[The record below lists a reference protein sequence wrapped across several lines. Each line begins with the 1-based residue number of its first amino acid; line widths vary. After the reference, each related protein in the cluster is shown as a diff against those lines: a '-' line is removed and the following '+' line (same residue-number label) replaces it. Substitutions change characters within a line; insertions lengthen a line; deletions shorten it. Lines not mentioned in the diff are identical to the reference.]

1 MFIYKNGHSIL
12 FKTIAIVSACLFL
25 VDDVAL
31 SIDLKNPHATS
42 TLAPLSGNPEV
53 YQEMR
58 SMMEGRLA
66 AHQEPIDEFIKQ
78 RANKAKN
85 LSSIPYLE
93 EEFIGLINACNANNM
108 LARLKTTLASAGGRI
123 QVIFVKNENEL
134 PIFEGKKILG
144 HSGAYITVL
153 ALESEKDSKEGRRK
167 IIARLFHE
175 IRARSTRAKELFDE
189 ELKNKNP
196 TTSEEISAFIRS
208 TRERFEKDNL
218 QMQQEIERNSLITSP
233 ALVREFTDLTFAM
246 HPDIMNRDYMMTK
259 DVSPERPR
267 KSVSG
272 TPASA
277 DELDWKIICKMS
289 RTIICELAYEK
300 AQHNLEKAARLI
312 DIDRYSV
319 EHNKNRS
326 YSNPFYETA
335 KAALVKILSPLVYDK
350 NHSGEIYKKAMHTV
364 RRSLALLALEKA
376 SGNKAAAARLLR
388 MPSNNIRLSLWVETL
403 PEPYESQVRQFLAES
418 AIPVL
423 LQQLEQ
429 PLRERKQVQKQKT
442 VVIEQLNYHEIV
454 KMARAAVCELAYE
467 DKQSRFEDAAKALG
481 ISSVHVRR
489 ILIKY
494 RYVHTHPLYHTMKK
508 SLGSALSPLLENKPP
523 LPSLYGLTIN
533 TIQRSL
539 VILAMEY
546 THDNLSAASRLL
558 QLNNKTIRDIAG
570 FKLLPEPYLGQVK
583 KFVAEEI
590 FPALVKEYNNPLPR
604 PKRHFAAMPSIAEKP
619 SDIELY
625 TWQGLVRLATSAMS
639 HVVYEDMAGK
649 NMIKAA
655 SLIGC
660 AETNLRYYLSYDSDS
675 FLFNAL
681 RAQLGDIVNRL
692 AGRKRFLFDI
702 RWAIRRVCAEAALT
716 IADDKQGNAA
726 RLLKTNA
733 LVINKAMQKKQ
744 NNEIYRLLKNAIGS
758 TISFAILRKN
768 IVEKVIGIAD
778 NELRQKDDIELQQLA
793 QQLKKEAGKG
803 VAQDKTLPYAFALFY
818 EVARRTAG
826 LEPAREQVMAA
837 LALHY
842 GFAVEMLPSE
852 GKTLAIAMAA
862 YLNALYARGVHI
874 HTFNDFLARRDCQDM
889 GRIFAFLGMTTAT
902 LVGYSASY
910 QYQQMPYR
918 SAKIYTDTP
927 NLIPAKKDKAYQC
940 DITYGPR
947 DEFIFDFLRDNMVLS
962 PEHRVQRTAAPGL
975 IIVDEADNCMIDEA
989 YNPMIVGK
997 LGIGIGRKSYKKIYD
1012 IAASRLAQQNEKN
1025 RYYAVDY
1032 LNQLILINPDAG
1044 TDEVFDAM
1052 LKDSLHTN
1060 LFWRNMPKKER
1071 LNLLTS
1077 ALSAIHFYHK
1087 DEDYVVRDGRIIIV
1101 DEFTGRLKP
1110 LQMWANHITQFV
1122 QAREGLNICPPLAPV
1137 GIITY
1142 QNYYRIMKERTRLA
1156 VTSGTIGTTAEEFR
1170 NVYDLATMCIPLQ
1183 WSSLR
1188 IDRQPEMLPDD
1199 KKQAARIIERIKE
1212 IHQKGSPVLVFTP
1225 TIKNAHN
1232 LRGLLQ
1238 QSAGINAATLDGIDT
1253 SEEFSIIAHA
1263 GKKGGVTIATNTAGR
1278 GVHIRTYDEVDSLG
1292 GLCVI
1297 LTTQN
1302 RDGRID
1308 EQQRT
1313 RTARRGRKGWTE
1325 TILSLEDNFYKRFGE
1340 KDPQLAS
1347 EEFYRAMRQKTFDLD
1362 ILLDKKRRE
1371 FYAIREY
1378 LLQSAIDQTRKV
1390 ESLNLMDSEWS
1401 RFLTKLERIRYIATH
1416 EEYRQLCETGF
1427 SAVKMKIWEM
1437 VPETRIGALLNV
1449 KETLEEVRKI
1459 LPKEL
1464 YENDFKSAEFFAEL
1478 SRLLQIENILDQD
1491 KSTLIFSEKVTFDNG
1506 LGALL
1511 PKLAKSGT
1519 VAVIAANDRQRA
1531 LIDELNQGK
1540 PENERII
1547 YADTVADVRTKVH
1560 TARYYYFKVNG
1571 DPDTDLQGITT
1582 FDITEIVKK
1591 IIDALGKVSGITERE
1606 RLELLHQAAQKFAQA
1621 A

>member
-1 MFIYKNGHSIL
+1 MFIYKNVYSIL

-25 VDDVAL
+25 VDDVSL
-31 SIDLKNPHATS
+31 SLDLKSPAATS
-42 TLAPLSGNPEV
+42 TLAPLVGNPEV

-58 SMMEGRLA
+58 SMMEERLA
-66 AHQEPIDEFIKQ
+66 AHQEPIDEVIKQ

-85 LSSIPYLE
+85 LSSIPRLE

-134 PIFEGKKILG
+134 PIFEGKKIWG
-144 HSGAYITVL
+144 HSGTYITVL
-153 ALESEKDSKEGRRK
+153 ALESEKETKEGRMK
-167 IIARLFHE
+167 IIARLFRE

-189 ELKNKNP
+189 EFKNQNP
-196 TTSEEISAFIRS
+196 TTPEEISAFIRS
-208 TRERFEKDNL
+208 MRERFEKDSL
-218 QMQQEIERNSLITSP
+218 RMQQEIERNSLITSP

-246 HPDIMNRDYMMTK
+246 HPDIMNRDYIMAK
-259 DVSPERPR
+259 DVPPERLR
-267 KSVSG
+267 KSVSD

-289 RTIICELAYEK
+289 GTIICELAYEK

-312 DIDRYSV
+312 DIDRYYV
-319 EHNKNRS
+319 EYNKNRS

-335 KAALVKILSPLVYDK
+335 KAALVKILSPLVHDK

-364 RRSLALLALEKA
+364 RRSLALLALEEV

-388 MPSNNIRLSLWVETL
+388 ISKKSIEWSLRVEIL

-423 LQQLEQ
+423 LQQLKQ
-429 PLRERKQVQKQKT
+429 PLRERKQGQKT

-454 KMARAAVCELAYE
+454 KMARAATCELAYE

-481 ISSVHVRR
+481 ISSVHVRVT
-489 ILIKY
+489 LIKY
-494 RYVHTHPLYHTMKK
+494 RYVHAHPLYHTMKK
-508 SLGSALSPLLENKPP
+508 SLGSTLSPLLENKPS

-539 VILAMEY
+539 IILALEY
-546 THDNLSAASRLL
+546 THGNGSAASRLL
-558 QLNNKTIRDIAG
+558 QLAQSGMRHTAG

-583 KFVAEEI
+583 KFVTEEI
-590 FPALVKEYNNPLPR
+590 FPALVKEYNNPPPR
-604 PKRHFAAMPSIAEKP
+604 PKRRFAAMPSIAEKP

-639 HVVYEDMAGK
+639 HVVYEDLAGN

-655 SLIGC
+655 LLIGC
-660 AETNLRYYLSYDSDS
+660 AETNLSHYLSYASDS

-681 RAQLGDIVNRL
+681 RAQLGDIVNRF
-692 AGRKRFLFDI
+692 AGKKRFLFDI

-716 IADDKQGNAA
+716 IADDKQNEAA
-726 RLLKTNA
+726 RLLKTSASVLNR
-733 LVINKAMQKKQ
+733 AMQKKQ
-744 NNEIYRLLKNAIGS
+744 NNEIYRLLKGAVGG

-768 IVEKVIGIAD
+768 IVEKVIEIAD

-793 QQLKKEAGKG
+793 QHLKREAGKG

-818 EVARRTAG
+818 EAARRTAG

-902 LVGYSASY
+902 LVDYSTSY
-910 QYQQMPYR
+910 QYQQRPYR

-927 NLIPAKKDKAYQC
+927 NLIHAKKDKAYQC

-962 PEHRVQRTAAPGL
+962 PEHRVQRTAVPGI

-989 YNPMIVGK
+989 YNPMVVGK
-997 LGIGIGRKSYKKIYD
+997 LGIGIGRKSYRKIYE
-1012 IAASRLAQQNEKN
+1012 IASRLAQQNEKN

-1032 LNQLILINPDAG
+1032 LTQLILINPDAG

-1052 LKDSLHTN
+1052 LKDSLHMN
-1060 LFWRNMPKKER
+1060 LFWRNMPKRER

-1110 LQMWANHITQFV
+1110 LHMWANHITQFV
-1122 QAREGLNICPPLAPV
+1122 QAREYLKGYPPLAPV

-1142 QNYYRIMKERTRLA
+1142 QNYYRIMKERTKLA

-1170 NVYDLATMCIPLQ
+1170 KVYDLATMCIPLQ

-1199 KKQAARIIERIKE
+1199 EKQAARVIERIKE

-1238 QSAGINAATLDGIDT
+1238 QSAGINAATLDGLDT

-1278 GVHIRTYDEVDSLG
+1278 GVHIRTDDEVDSLG

-1347 EEFYRAMRQKTFDLD
+1347 EEFYYAMRQKTFDLD

-1378 LLQSAIDQTRKV
+1378 LLQLAIDQTRKG

-1416 EEYRQLCETGF
+1416 EEYRQSCEIGF
-1427 SAVKMKIWEM
+1427 SAVKMKILEM
-1437 VPETRIGALLNV
+1437 APETRAGALLNV

-1464 YENDFKSAEFFAEL
+1464 YENDFKSAGFFAEL
-1478 SRLLQIENILDQD
+1478 SRLLRIENIIDQD
-1491 KSTLIFSEKVTFDNG
+1491 KTTLIFSEKVTFDNG
-1506 LGALL
+1506 LGVLL
-1511 PKLAKSGT
+1511 PKLAESGT

-1540 PENERII
+1540 PENEIII

-1591 IIDALGKVSGITERE
+1591 IIDALGKVSGIIERE